1 MNFSTKRYP
10 DHIAISVYPDIHL
23 ISSKP
28 LVAKKFNLKPMTNKV
43 MRNNRLKMLRQISLR
58 FLF

>member
-1 MNFSTKRYP
+1 M
-10 DHIAISVYPDIHL
+10 A
-23 ISSKP
+23 
-28 LVAKKFNLKPMTNKV
+28 NKA